1 MKIKRTVTK
10 RVLAA
15 NRANGKYNPGPRN
28 PQNTS
33 DNAVTH
39 GLLAKKLVFRTDDEK
54 QSYDALAAEL
64 ADHHQPFGPTERLL
78 VSEMAI
84 SLWRLQAVYGWESL
98 EVSNRANAAAAIVQG
113 LRENDKAQEL
123 PLFAATQQGWSA
135 QEMVVRSGSRSSNEE
150 EALLDEARKTGYII
164 LETKM
169 TSSLETILRYSA
181 AIRRDF
187 YRALVALRELQ
198 LERLELDILQPAP
211 TEDAHGQTE

>member
-1 MKIKRTVTK
+1 MKTKRTVTQ

-15 NRANGKYNPGPRN
+15 NRANGKHNPGPRN
-28 PQNTS
+28 PQNTQ
-33 DNAVTH
+33 DNAITH
-39 GLLAKKLVFRTDDEK
+39 GLLAKKLVFRNDDEK

-84 SLWRLQAVYGWESL
+84 SWWRLQELYGWESL
-98 EVSNRANAAAAIVQG
+98 EVSNRTNAAAAIVQG
-113 LRENDKAQEL
+113 LREDGTAQEL

-135 QEMVVRSGSRSSNEE
+135 QEMIVRSGSRSSTEDE
-150 EALLDEARKTGYII
+150 TLPDEARKTGHII

-169 TSSLETILRYSA
+169 TSSLETILRYGA

-198 LERLELDILQPAP
+198 RDRLEADTLQAAH
-211 TEDAHGQTE
+211 TEDAHDQTE